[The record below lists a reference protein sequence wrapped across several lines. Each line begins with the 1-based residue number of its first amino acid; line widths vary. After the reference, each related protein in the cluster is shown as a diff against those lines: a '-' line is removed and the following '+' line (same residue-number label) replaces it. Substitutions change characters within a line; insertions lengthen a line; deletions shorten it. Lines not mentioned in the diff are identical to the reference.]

1 MAKSMKAVANVGG
14 LKLDQF
20 NVDAASKVS
29 TKFGHFVPAGHA
41 STKTPVT
48 LMINPER
55 PLSRKNQNSFS
66 LYPSTSFEDDV
77 DPQLVV
83 GDGPGADGDN
93 DVAKSHGEQQLSFLL
108 TLGWISQK
116 PTLLSNDINC
126 IGVLEVY
133 LTRMTTLVTSL
144 L

>member
-1 MAKSMKAVANVGG
+1 MKAVANVGD

-77 DPQLVV
+77 DGQLVV

-93 DVAKSHGEQQLSFLL
+93 DVAKSHGE
-108 TLGWISQK
+108 
-116 PTLLSNDINC
+116 
-126 IGVLEVY
+126 
-133 LTRMTTLVTSL
+133 
-144 L
+144 